1 VAKIGVVAI
10 GRNEGERL
18 RRCLESVAGRADAV
32 VYVDSA
38 STDGSADLARAR
50 GVETIALDLSIPF
63 TAARARNEG
72 FQRLREI
79 CPNVELVQFVD
90 GDCAVVPDW
99 LERGQREVE
108 ERPDAAV
115 VCGRRRERFPDAS
128 VYNRLC
134 DMEWDTPLGEVE
146 ACGGDALMRVGAL
159 VAAGGYR
166 AALIAGEEPEL
177 CVRLRTA
184 GWKVLRIDADMTWHD
199 AAMVRFGQ
207 WWQRSVRAGHAFA
220 EVSHLHR
227 AGPLR
232 LWVRETRS
240 NWFWGLA
247 VPLLALGLAWWTHGL
262 SLLLFAAYPL
272 LAFRIYRG
280 RRRRGDARSAAAW
293 YALFCVLGKF
303 AQVLGQLRYHS
314 GRLRGRPSVLIE
326 YKGTSQAAAERGS
339 GGAGERG
346 SGGG

>member
-1 VAKIGVVAI
+1 MCNPQSTDTGGPVAKTGVVAI

-18 RRCLESVAGRADAV
+18 RRCLESVTGRADAV

-50 GVETIALDLSIPF
+50 GVGTVELDLSIPF

-72 FQRLREI
+72 FRRLLEI
-79 CPNVELVQFVD
+79 CPDVEFVQFVD
-90 GDCAVVPDW
+90 GDCEVVPGW
-99 LERGQREVE
+99 LEQARRELE
-108 ERPDAAV
+108 ARPDVAV
-115 VCGRRRERFPDAS
+115 VCGRRRERFPGAS

-134 DMEWDTPLGEVE
+134 DMEWDTPVGEVE
-146 ACGGDALMRVGAL
+146 ACGGDALMRVGPF
-159 VAAGGYR
+159 VKAGCYR
-166 AALIAGEEPEL
+166 ASLIAGEEPEL

-184 GWKVLRIDADMTWHD
+184 GWKVLRMDGEMTLHD
-199 AAMVRFGQ
+199 AAMFQFKQ
-207 WWQRSVRAGHAFA
+207 WWKRSVRAGHAFA

-227 AGPLR
+227 AEPLR
-232 LWVRETRS
+232 IWARETRS

-280 RRRRGDARSAAAW
+280 RRKRGDARNTAAW
-293 YALFCVLGKF
+293 YALYCVFGKF
-303 AQVLGQLRYHS
+303 AQVLGQLRYHV

-326 YKGTSQAAAERGS
+326 YKGP
-339 GGAGERG
+339 GG
-346 SGGG
+346 